1 MIQKDVTINDNCYLG
16 TNSTILM
23 GVELGEN
30 CIVAAGSVV
39 TGSFSPNSL
48 IGGVPAKLIKKI
60 EP

>member
-1 MIQKDVTINDNCYLG
+1 MGFGISI
-16 TNSTILM
+16 ILM

-39 TGSFSPNSL
+39 TESFPPNSL

-60 EP
+60 KR